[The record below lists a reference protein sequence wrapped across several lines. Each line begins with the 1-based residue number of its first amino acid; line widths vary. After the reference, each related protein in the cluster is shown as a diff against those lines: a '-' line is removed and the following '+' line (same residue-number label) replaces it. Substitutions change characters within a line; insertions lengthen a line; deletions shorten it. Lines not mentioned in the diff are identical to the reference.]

1 MAEEIGEE
9 RIARLQTLQ
18 MEDLGIARRDYLSTR
33 DEGPKQVLSLSRLEA
48 SRASNQ
54 EGTECHRLAEEN
66 KDKLDAWKNAWK
78 TLGQAEGDDLAPM
91 MEGQWHRYNL
101 MQTIKSNGGQKY
113 EAETDTS
120 VHPRGRRALGAPGG
134 TGRGGGVIGA
144 RGRHQS
150 ISQRSS
156 ATVKERGKERSR
168 GHDFTSGRP
177 LDPSRD
183 INNPQSPQRRGGK
196 GRGNARLRPA
206 TMRPRVPVSA
216 HPNENHGPMLADTAS
231 FMAAVSVLRTAHVS
245 SRPTAVSEKGHNT
258 PINDSSRREP
268 THSEA
273 GNIEP
278 CRNAESAE
286 IAKSVGKIV
295 QIEKA
300 KITQEKDVQ
309 RLHETIAELSNAE
322 PTPERPVWDII
333 EVFGSP
339 SSTKET
345 QTDSMKKKVDQGFSS
360 TLPQPVAR
368 MRRQKQVLDDGH
380 IDRDNTSMPSVN
392 FNSPTI
398 MNDGSKAPT
407 GAQSSTAVKPCKDT
421 GMEQERNAS
430 ENVSLITEEKQT
442 HYIEDD
448 DAEREVEELRQTLS
462 AGYLLPSIRKL
473 LTDRKKELEDTLY
486 FKETCPLP
494 ASMSTQPS
502 GDETKQ
508 LDLAAVSAAPS
519 TNGSTF
525 VQSKVLR
532 ESQSEVAASRKI
544 PMKGGQSRVKP
555 ADGNIQSHD
564 TTQASNQLTLVN
576 DEGNIIGNHLL
587 PGRGNE
593 PEPELPVE
601 VLSKMREGKFQSRK
615 GKDARS
621 HARDVSTGSN
631 ASNIQRKTI
640 HTRDNGNTS
649 TSGKS
654 SSQPLYGAQ
663 LKIRETAYLPQTAAA
678 MQYAGQL
685 SQNAAALA
693 NQNAQL
699 QASSHITGQ
708 KTNSVVTETETSP
721 IRGREGYRNR
731 GHTRTDS
738 LGSRVGRSHPS
749 EAVRISSRATSPP
762 CSLRGDAFKIPQHAS
777 LLSGS
782 KVNDENH
789 VPKNLAKKSTQG
801 LEASRWAPKAPGKQ
815 GISDE
820 GAQPG
825 LEASMWAPRRDE
837 KSDSRGEGLMA
848 SRWAPQG

>member
-66 KDKLDAWKNAWK
+66 KDKLDAWKNVWK

-300 KITQEKDVQ
+300 KITQEKDV
-309 RLHETIAELSNAE
+309 
-322 PTPERPVWDII
+322 
-333 EVFGSP
+333 
-339 SSTKET
+339 
-345 QTDSMKKKVDQGFSS
+345 DQGFSS

-525 VQSKVLR
+525 VQSKVL
-532 ESQSEVAASRKI
+532 
-544 PMKGGQSRVKP
+544 
-555 ADGNIQSHD
+555 H
-564 TTQASNQLTLVN
+564 
-576 DEGNIIGNHLL
+576 
-587 PGRGNE
+587 
-593 PEPELPVE
+593 
-601 VLSKMREGKFQSRK
+601 
-615 GKDARS
+615 ARS

-762 CSLRGDAFKIPQHAS
+762 CSLRGDAFKSPQHAS

-837 KSDSRGEGLMA
+837 KSDSRGKGLMA